1 MQTMLISTSFWWTRK
16 STKTQIFSIVN
27 SHAST
32 KIRRKTET
40 PQSLKLKKVK
50 DKDSPIVNFEQWTQR
65 WSPVSGK
72 H

>member
-1 MQTMLISTSFWWTRK
+1 MLISTSFWWTCK

-32 KIRRKTET
+32 KIRHKTET
-40 PQSLKLKKVK
+40 PQSFKLKKVK
-50 DKDSPIVNFEQWTQR
+50 DKDSPKVNFAQWTQH
-65 WSPVSGK
+65 WSPMSGK